1 MKCNG
6 KVENSGEIKRQKGRG
21 KVEESVTINAMF
33 QLLDIVSVWIT
44 FCIHVLRTWLK
55 ITWVPC
61 YYSRT
66 PQKDGKHK

>member
-6 KVENSGEIKRQKGRG
+6 KVENSGEIKRQKERE
-21 KVEESVTINAMF
+21 KVEESVTINATL

-44 FCIHVLRTWLK
+44 FCVHVLRTWLK
-55 ITWVPC
+55 ITWVSC

>member
-6 KVENSGEIKRQKGRG
+6 KVENSGEIKRQKERG
-21 KVEESVTINAMF
+21 KVEESVTINATL

-44 FCIHVLRTWLK
+44 FCIYVLRIWLK

>member
-21 KVEESVTINAMF
+21 KVEQSVTINATL

-44 FCIHVLRTWLK
+44 FCVHILR
-55 ITWVPC
+55 I
-61 YYSRT
+61 
-66 PQKDGKHK
+66 